1 MDRLNPKDVQL
12 PFGLSPAKHRTKK
25 TTVTTSIPRPTTS
38 RPATSRHKK
47 DERSDDIVIKS
58 RPSPIKEKRKAL
70 VTSKMREFS
79 DGPSD
84 LSACANTEELEPIP
98 MTQMTPIMPSRKAR
112 DKRNREKYQRL
123 WEQDMKAGIEEQ
135 RIKYGALEEL
145 HKAQAEMQRHA
156 LSKYADDRSDERRHK
171 EELDRQMYKDR
182 NDERHHRERLE
193 HSMMSH
199 YAADRNDERRFELAK
214 MRIEH
219 VEPLTRANIMARQQS
234 LLEQDAALDRHIRR
248 QEHCNE
254 LIQLHQAYRSI
265 SKADR
270 LDTVL
275 REFRVQNTDYDDVW
289 LSPPH
294 QELYMMGHKRYTY
307 SHLLLGVT
315 QIIWDEANDN
325 IIINFRNGKQRV
337 IPANRQFWK
346 PEYLAA
352 EIAVI
357 RFFRYIEMKEVEE
370 ENTKSCPF
378 CPHCEIS

>member
-25 TTVTTSIPRPTTS
+25 TTVPRPTTS
-38 RPATSRHKK
+38 RPTTLRHKK

-58 RPSPIKEKRKAL
+58 RSSPIKEKRKAL

-156 LSKYADDRSDERRHK
+156 LSKYADDRNDERRHK

-315 QIIWDEANDN
+315 QIIWDETNDN

>member
-79 DGPSD
+79 D
-84 LSACANTEELEPIP
+84 TEELEPIP

-156 LSKYADDRSDERRHK
+156 LSKYADDRNDERRHK

-315 QIIWDEANDN
+315 EIIWDEANDN
-325 IIINFRNGKQRV
+325 IIINFRNGKQKV

>member
-38 RPATSRHKK
+38 RPTPLRHKK

-182 NDERHHRERLE
+182 NDE
-193 HSMMSH
+193 
-199 YAADRNDERRFELAK
+199 D
-214 MRIEH
+214 
-219 VEPLTRANIMARQQS
+219 
-234 LLEQDAALDRHIRR
+234 
-248 QEHCNE
+248 
-254 LIQLHQAYRSI
+254 
-265 SKADR
+265 
-270 LDTVL
+270 
-275 REFRVQNTDYDDVW
+275 
-289 LSPPH
+289 
-294 QELYMMGHKRYTY
+294 
-307 SHLLLGVT
+307 
-315 QIIWDEANDN
+315 IIVKD
-325 IIINFRNGKQRV
+325 
-337 IPANRQFWK
+337 
-346 PEYLAA
+346 
-352 EIAVI
+352 
-357 RFFRYIEMKEVEE
+357 
-370 ENTKSCPF
+370 
-378 CPHCEIS
+378 

>member
-38 RPATSRHKK
+38 RPTTLRHKK

-79 DGPSD
+79 D
-84 LSACANTEELEPIP
+84 TEELEPIP

-145 HKAQAEMQRHA
+145 HKAQAEMQRHV

-182 NDERHHRERLE
+182 TDERHHRERLE

-315 QIIWDEANDN
+315 EIIWAEANDN

-337 IPANRQFWK
+337 RPANRQFWK

>member
-25 TTVTTSIPRPTTS
+25 TTVKTSIPRPTTS
-38 RPATSRHKK
+38 RPTPLRHKK
-47 DERSDDIVIKS
+47 DERSDDIVVKS

-70 VTSKMREFS
+70 ATSKMREFS
-79 DGPSD
+79 D
-84 LSACANTEELEPIP
+84 TEELEPIP

-315 QIIWDEANDN
+315 EIIWDEANDN
-325 IIINFRNGKQRV
+325 IIINFRNGKQKV
-337 IPANRQFWK
+337 IPANHQFWK

>member
-156 LSKYADDRSDERRHK
+156 LSKYADDRNDERRHK

-325 IIINFRNGKQRV
+325 IIINFRNGKQKV

>member
-25 TTVTTSIPRPTTS
+25 TTVKTSIPRPTTS
-38 RPATSRHKK
+38 RPTPLRHKK

-58 RPSPIKEKRKAL
+58 RSSPIKEKRKAL

-79 DGPSD
+79 D
-84 LSACANTEELEPIP
+84 TEELEPIP

-156 LSKYADDRSDERRHK
+156 LSKYADDRNDERRHK

-315 QIIWDEANDN
+315 EIIWDEANDN
-325 IIINFRNGKQRV
+325 IIINFRNGKQKV

>member
-315 QIIWDEANDN
+315 EIIWDEANDN
-325 IIINFRNGKQRV
+325 IIINFRNGKQKV

>member
-25 TTVTTSIPRPTTS
+25 TSIPRPTTS

-47 DERSDDIVIKS
+47 DEKSDDIVIKS

-79 DGPSD
+79 D
-84 LSACANTEELEPIP
+84 TEELEPIP
-98 MTQMTPIMPSRKAR
+98 MTQMTPIIPSRKAR

-156 LSKYADDRSDERRHK
+156 LSKYADDRNDERRHK

-315 QIIWDEANDN
+315 EIIWDEANDN
-325 IIINFRNGKQRV
+325 IIINFRNGKQKV
-337 IPANRQFWK
+337 IPANHQFWK

>member
-357 RFFRYIEMKEVEE
+357 RFFRYIDMKEVEE

>member
-25 TTVTTSIPRPTTS
+25 TTVKTSIPRPTTS
-38 RPATSRHKK
+38 RPTPLRHKK

-79 DGPSD
+79 D
-84 LSACANTEELEPIP
+84 TEELEPIP

-315 QIIWDEANDN
+315 EIIWDEANDN
-325 IIINFRNGKQRV
+325 IIINFRNGKQKV

>member
-1 MDRLNPKDVQL
+1 MDRLNPKDIQL

-38 RPATSRHKK
+38 RHKK

-58 RPSPIKEKRKAL
+58 RSSPIKEKRKAL

-156 LSKYADDRSDERRHK
+156 LSKYADDRNDERRHK

-315 QIIWDEANDN
+315 EIIWDEANDN
-325 IIINFRNGKQRV
+325 IIINFRNGKQKV

>member
-58 RPSPIKEKRKAL
+58 RSSPIKEKRKAL

-79 DGPSD
+79 D
-84 LSACANTEELEPIP
+84 TEELEPIP

-156 LSKYADDRSDERRHK
+156 LSKYADDRNDERRHK

-315 QIIWDEANDN
+315 EIIWDEANDN

>member
-25 TTVTTSIPRPTTS
+25 TTVKTSIPRPTTS
-38 RPATSRHKK
+38 RPATARHKK

-79 DGPSD
+79 D
-84 LSACANTEELEPIP
+84 TEELEPIP

-315 QIIWDEANDN
+315 EIIWDEANDN
-325 IIINFRNGKQRV
+325 IIINFRNGKQKV
-337 IPANRQFWK
+337 IPANHQFWK

-352 EIAVI
+352 EIVVI

>member
-79 DGPSD
+79 D
-84 LSACANTEELEPIP
+84 TEELEPIP

-156 LSKYADDRSDERRHK
+156 LSKYADDKSDERRHK

-182 NDERHHRERLE
+182 TDERHHRERLE

-315 QIIWDEANDN
+315 EIIWDEANDN
-325 IIINFRNGKQRV
+325 IIINFRNGKQKV

>member
-25 TTVTTSIPRPTTS
+25 TTVKTSIPRPTTS
-38 RPATSRHKK
+38 RPTPLRHKK

-58 RPSPIKEKRKAL
+58 RSSPIKEKRKAL

-315 QIIWDEANDN
+315 EIIWDEANDN
-325 IIINFRNGKQRV
+325 IIINFRNGKQKV
-337 IPANRQFWK
+337 IPANHQFWK

>member
-58 RPSPIKEKRKAL
+58 RSSPIKEKRKAL

-79 DGPSD
+79 D
-84 LSACANTEELEPIP
+84 TEELEPIP

-156 LSKYADDRSDERRHK
+156 LSKYADDRNDERRHK

-315 QIIWDEANDN
+315 EIIWDEANDN
-325 IIINFRNGKQRV
+325 IIINFRNGKQKV

>member
-79 DGPSD
+79 D
-84 LSACANTEELEPIP
+84 TEELEPIP
-98 MTQMTPIMPSRKAR
+98 MTQMTPIMPSRKAH
-112 DKRNREKYQRL
+112 DKRNREKYHRL

-156 LSKYADDRSDERRHK
+156 LSKYADDRNDERRHK

-315 QIIWDEANDN
+315 EIIWDEANDN
-325 IIINFRNGKQRV
+325 IIINFRNGKQKV

>member
-25 TTVTTSIPRPTTS
+25 TTVKTSIPRPTTS

-79 DGPSD
+79 D
-84 LSACANTEELEPIP
+84 TEELEPIP

-156 LSKYADDRSDERRHK
+156 LSKYADDRNDERRHK

-315 QIIWDEANDN
+315 EIIWDEANDN

>member
-1 MDRLNPKDVQL
+1 
-12 PFGLSPAKHRTKK
+12 
-25 TTVTTSIPRPTTS
+25 
-38 RPATSRHKK
+38 
-47 DERSDDIVIKS
+47 
-58 RPSPIKEKRKAL
+58 
-70 VTSKMREFS
+70 
-79 DGPSD
+79 
-84 LSACANTEELEPIP
+84 
-98 MTQMTPIMPSRKAR
+98 
-112 DKRNREKYQRL
+112 
-123 WEQDMKAGIEEQ
+123 
-135 RIKYGALEEL
+135 
-145 HKAQAEMQRHA
+145 
-156 LSKYADDRSDERRHK
+156 
-171 EELDRQMYKDR
+171 
-182 NDERHHRERLE
+182 
-193 HSMMSH
+193 MMSH

-315 QIIWDEANDN
+315 EIIWDEANDN
-325 IIINFRNGKQRV
+325 IIINFRNGKQKV

>member
-25 TTVTTSIPRPTTS
+25 TTVKTSIPRPTTS
-38 RPATSRHKK
+38 RPTPLRHKK

-156 LSKYADDRSDERRHK
+156 LSKYADDRNDERRHK

-315 QIIWDEANDN
+315 EIIWDEANDN
-325 IIINFRNGKQRV
+325 IIINFRNGKQKV

>member
-79 DGPSD
+79 D
-84 LSACANTEELEPIP
+84 TEELEPIP

-315 QIIWDEANDN
+315 EIIWDEANDN
-325 IIINFRNGKQRV
+325 IIINFRNGKQKV

>member
-25 TTVTTSIPRPTTS
+25 TTVTTSIPRPTTL
-38 RPATSRHKK
+38 RPTTSRHKK

-58 RPSPIKEKRKAL
+58 RSSPIKEKRKAL

-156 LSKYADDRSDERRHK
+156 LSKYADDRNDERRHK

-315 QIIWDEANDN
+315 EIIWDEANDN
-325 IIINFRNGKQRV
+325 IIINFRNGKQKV

>member
-38 RPATSRHKK
+38 RPTTSRHKK

-156 LSKYADDRSDERRHK
+156 LSKYADDRNDERRHK

-315 QIIWDEANDN
+315 EIIWDEANDN
-325 IIINFRNGKQRV
+325 IIINFRNGKQKV

-352 EIAVI
+352 EIVVI

>member
-156 LSKYADDRSDERRHK
+156 LSKYADDRNDERRHK

-315 QIIWDEANDN
+315 EIIWDEANDN
-325 IIINFRNGKQRV
+325 IIINFRNGKQKV

>member
-25 TTVTTSIPRPTTS
+25 TSIPRPTTS

-47 DERSDDIVIKS
+47 DEKSDDIVIKS

-79 DGPSD
+79 D
-84 LSACANTEELEPIP
+84 TEELEPIP

-156 LSKYADDRSDERRHK
+156 LSKYADDRSDERRHKEELDRQRRHK

-315 QIIWDEANDN
+315 EIIWDEANDN
-325 IIINFRNGKQRV
+325 IIINFRNGKQKV

>member
-25 TTVTTSIPRPTTS
+25 TTVKTSIPRPTTS
-38 RPATSRHKK
+38 RPATARHKK

-79 DGPSD
+79 D
-84 LSACANTEELEPIP
+84 TEELEPIP

-156 LSKYADDRSDERRHK
+156 LSKYADDRNDERRHK

-315 QIIWDEANDN
+315 EIIWDEANDN
-325 IIINFRNGKQRV
+325 IIINFRNGKQKV

>member
-1 MDRLNPKDVQL
+1 MDRLNPKDIQL

-315 QIIWDEANDN
+315 EIIWDEANDN
-325 IIINFRNGKQRV
+325 IIINFRNGKQKV

>member
-25 TTVTTSIPRPTTS
+25 TTVKTSIPRPTTS
-38 RPATSRHKK
+38 RPTPLRHKK

-84 LSACANTEELEPIP
+84 MSACANTEELEPIP

-156 LSKYADDRSDERRHK
+156 LSKYADDRNDERRHK

-315 QIIWDEANDN
+315 EIIWDEANDN
-325 IIINFRNGKQRV
+325 IIINFRNGKQKV

-346 PEYLAA
+346 PERDSTG
-352 EIAVI
+352 VQ
-357 RFFRYIEMKEVEE
+357 R
-370 ENTKSCPF
+370 CPLCF
-378 CPHCEIS
+378 KRV

>member
-25 TTVTTSIPRPTTS
+25 TTVKTSIPRPTTS
-38 RPATSRHKK
+38 RPTPLRHKK

-79 DGPSD
+79 D
-84 LSACANTEELEPIP
+84 TEELEPIP

-156 LSKYADDRSDERRHK
+156 LSKYADDRNDERRHK

-315 QIIWDEANDN
+315 EIIWDEANDN
-325 IIINFRNGKQRV
+325 IIINFRNGKQKV